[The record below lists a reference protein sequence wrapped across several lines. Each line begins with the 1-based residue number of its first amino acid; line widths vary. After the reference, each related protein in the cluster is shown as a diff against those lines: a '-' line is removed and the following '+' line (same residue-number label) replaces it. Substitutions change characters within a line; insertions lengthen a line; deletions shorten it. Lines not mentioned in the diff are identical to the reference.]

1 MIGGIECYKFR
12 KIKHGMFEN
21 NSNTNVK
28 YCIHIYSIKCE
39 KIDNIYYIPFIYN
52 IYETFGVYML

>member
-1 MIGGIECYKFR
+1 MVQIG

-39 KIDNIYYIPFIYN
+39 KIDNIYIQFIY
-52 IYETFGVYML
+52 IYETFGVYIHNSGQS